1 MIRMEENLP
10 WRIVFIA
17 ALFSLA
23 ILGVAYFFISPRE
36 STYFN
41 SEKTEKIAE
50 YKNTRIEGR
59 KEGKIIWEFYAR
71 EGWTTKGQET
81 THLLRVKNGRIYKNG
96 QPTVADLSSPQ
107 AKVYLYSD
115 IVEAF
120 NSAGQEKLRAR
131 IDLGKFSTVSKD
143 KSKWAAMSADF
154 IRYIP
159 AQKRSEMTG
168 DITLSLKD
176 FSIRADRIN
185 IDHEKKIASMPEKV
199 IVTRRDGILQAEA
212 AEYWGELEQMNASG
226 RVNFSL
232 KEGRVKTRIKC
243 NQATL
248 FVDTFKDITLSG
260 SLEVTQGK
268 KLAVA
273 EEGTYS
279 RLQKGLLLKGKTRT
293 VLEKGRALLNEK
305 SVSNLQNP
313 DVKNILKDKTV
324 IKSSEIFF
332 STKTSDAR
340 ATGSVEVTQKGRE
353 ARSDSAYY
361 NDRNELLVLTG
372 NVFLKKG
379 KDWIAC
385 RQVTISVRR
394 ETLEAAGVK
403 EARFKL

>member
-1 MIRMEENLP
+1 MEENLP

-41 SEKTEKIAE
+41 PEKTEKIAE

-71 EGWTTKGQET
+71 EGWTTKGQEAT
-81 THLLRVKNGRIYKNG
+81 YLLQVKNGRIYKNG

-120 NSAGQEKLRAR
+120 KSEGQEKLKAR
-131 IDLGKFSTVSKD
+131 IDLGKFSTVSD

-154 IRYIP
+154 IRYVP

-168 DITLSLKD
+168 DITLALKD

-185 IDHEKKIASMPEKV
+185 IDHEKKIAYMPEKV
-199 IVTRRDGILQAEA
+199 IVIRRDGTLQADTG
-212 AEYWGELEQMNASG
+212 EYWGELERMNASG
-226 RVNFSL
+226 QVNFSL

-243 NQATL
+243 NQAAL
-248 FVDTFKDITLSG
+248 FVDTYKDITLSG

-279 RLQKGLLLKGKTRT
+279 RQQKGLLLKGKTRT

-313 DVKNILKDKTV
+313 DVKGILKDKTV
-324 IKSSEIFF
+324 IQASEIFF

-340 ATGSVEVTQKGRE
+340 ATGSVEVTQKGRT

-361 NDRNELLVLTG
+361 NDKSELLALTG
-372 NVFLKKG
+372 NVYLKKG
-379 KDWIAC
+379 EDWIAC